1 MSDWRPTGKFVLL
14 REVREETRTESG
26 LVIPMAWDPMA
37 RKKTEEGEAPHPPV
51 PMLKLGE
58 VIAVGPKVEA
68 DLVHGQRILY
78 LWQHGF
84 KVPQSPE
91 GTWLLF
97 SEYVIAAAPVPRESM
112 AVA

>member
-1 MSDWRPTGKFVLL
+1 MSNWRPTGKFVLL
-14 REVREETRTESG
+14 REVREELKTESG
-26 LVIPMAWDPMA
+26 LVIPMAWDPMT
-37 RKKTEEGEAPHPPV
+37 RRKTEEGERPQPAV

-58 VIAVGPKVEA
+58 VVAVGPKVEEN
-68 DLVHGQRILY
+68 LTPGQRILY

-84 KVPQSPE
+84 KVPQSPA

-97 SEYVIAAAPVPRESM
+97 CEYVIAAQPVVNESL